1 MALEVDILG
10 MPKVILID
18 DDEMLLEM
26 YRVKFV
32 QKGCEVFTALDGEQG
47 LALIKEK
54 KPNLIILD
62 ILMPIVDGITVL
74 KQLRQEAPEIAS
86 IPVVVLSNF
95 DAPDTKKEALEL
107 GAKDY
112 VLKSNFT
119 PDQLYDK
126 VKDYLAK

>member
-1 MALEVDILG
+1 

-26 YRVKFV
+26 YRVKFT
-32 QKGCEVFTALDGEQG
+32 QKGCEVLTALDGEQG
-47 LALIKEK
+47 LTLIKEQ
-54 KPNLIILD
+54 KPDLIILD
-62 ILMPIVDGITVL
+62 ILMPKIDGIAVL
-74 KQLRQEAPEIAS
+74 KQLRQEAPEIAL

-95 DAPDTKKEALEL
+95 DAPGTKKEVLEL

-119 PDQLYDK
+119 PDQLYEK

>member
-1 MALEVDILG
+1 MPSNT

-26 YRVKFV
+26 YRVKFT
-32 QKGCEVFTALDGEQG
+32 QKGCEMITALDGEQG
-47 LALIKEK
+47 LALIKEQ
-54 KPNLIILD
+54 KPDLIILD
-62 ILMPIVDGITVL
+62 ILMPKVDGITVL

-119 PDQLYDK
+119 PDQLYEK
-126 VKDYLAK
+126 VKDYLK